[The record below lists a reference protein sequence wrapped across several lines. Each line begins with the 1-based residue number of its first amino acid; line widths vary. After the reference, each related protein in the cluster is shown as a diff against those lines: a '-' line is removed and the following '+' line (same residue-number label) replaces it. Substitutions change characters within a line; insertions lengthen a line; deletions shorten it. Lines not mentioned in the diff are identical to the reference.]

1 MEYEVLTTRFKNDTY
16 EQYISYKEKHNIT
29 TSIYNSI
36 VEIRNNIPVDAI
48 CFVLEMNNDINKIM
62 GIGIIVPLDVSPET
76 DIIRIFDNRYL
87 NTHTYKGDH
96 HLTIYRDGKSL
107 LDEEKSK
114 YIQDEFEKHLFY
126 GKGNMKRGGGFTAF
140 PKKKLKEEHVDF
152 LIKLFPA
159 MKKS

>member
-36 VEIRNNIPVDAI
+36 VEIRNNIPADAI

-87 NTHTYKGDH
+87 NTHTYKG
-96 HLTIYRDGKSL
+96 LPG
-107 LDEEKSK
+107 
-114 YIQDEFEKHLFY
+114 
-126 GKGNMKRGGGFTAF
+126 
-140 PKKKLKEEHVDF
+140 
-152 LIKLFPA
+152 
-159 MKKS
+159 